1 MAEYYQHLHLLRHY
15 ELRLLRCT
23 TATQQQ
29 QPPPPQSH
37 AATPLLTTIIDT
49 LDLIEAGR
57 YAEVLSSDA
66 TRNVFRL
73 KDEFFSQF
81 SDDSVDCA
89 DRFYSELMNWVDSF
103 LVGESVNEAERGFR
117 TVLVMCVAVSAFLG
131 FTQCHL
137 TGLVLLNSLSL
148 SHLVLKTWFGIF
160 EKCVWLSV
168 AFFNFCLILIWN
180 VVVNF
185 WGKKWTK
192 RNNRIVWYGEWN
204 WGFEFFCKWTIF
216 RTYFEN
222 KFENVIRVFFLFSL
236 SFILFWKSENS
247 FHFDFQRE
255 CYWLKAFF
263 KIVFKWFFRV
273 FNQTIKNIISYYL
286 HGE

>member
-89 DRFYSELMNWVDSF
+89 DRFYSELMNRVDSF
-103 LVGESVNEAERGFR
+103 LVDESVNEVERGFR

-131 FTQCHL
+131 FTQCNL

-185 WGKKWTK
+185 WGKKMNKTQQSNCLVRRMK
-192 RNNRIVWYGEWN
+192 L
-204 WGFEFFCKWTIF
+204 GFWIF
-216 RTYFEN
+216 
-222 KFENVIRVFFLFSL
+222 L
-236 SFILFWKSENS
+236 
-247 FHFDFQRE
+247 
-255 CYWLKAFF
+255 
-263 KIVFKWFFRV
+263 
-273 FNQTIKNIISYYL
+273 
-286 HGE
+286 